1 MTFSFLISFGG
12 PDMRFMPKIDE
23 YWSFYSWF
31 LLGLG
36 LVFQIPVIIFVLAR
50 IGLVTPG
57 FLLRGWKF
65 AILGSFIVSAVVTP
79 TPDVVNA
86 DRARRPDD
94 RALPARRPGGVGVRE
109 EAAGGVGRDG
119 GQRGSSKL
127 TAAPRT
133 TFSRRACPEV
143 ISITHDARRIGW

>member
-1 MTFSFLISFGG
+1 
-12 PDMRFMPKIDE
+12 MPRIGE

-65 AILGSFIVSAVVTP
+65 AILGSFV
-79 TPDVVNA
+79 
-86 DRARRPDD
+86 ARRPSS
-94 RALPARRPGGVGVRE
+94 RRP
-109 EAAGGVGRDG
+109 
-119 GQRGSSKL
+119 
-127 TAAPRT
+127 RT
-133 TFSRRACPEV
+133 
-143 ISITHDARRIGW
+143 W